1 MADRGSSTSLA
12 QAGLQ
17 SQILAGELVLQSTV
31 LPRPTPLQSQCL
43 SQKCLSQCCRM
54 GWAAEGQELPLA
66 WRAGGEGRAQH
77 TMAESLLVALRVAG
91 SAGGSGRREESPLLH
106 GVVAPLEGLRGWE
119 LSRALRGRDVLAQAG
134 V

>member
-1 MADRGSSTSLA
+1 ME
-12 QAGLQ
+12 AGLQ
-17 SQILAGELVLQSTV
+17 NQVLPGKLVLQSTV

-77 TMAESLLVALRVAG
+77 MMAESLLVALHVAWSMG
-91 SAGGSGRREESPLLH
+91 SSGWREESPLQR
-106 GVVAPLEGLRGWE
+106 GVVAPLEGLQGWE

>member
-1 MADRGSSTSLA
+1 MADQGSSTSLV

-17 SQILAGELVLQSTV
+17 SQVLAGELVLQSMV

-66 WRAGGEGRAQH
+66 RRAGGKGRAQH
-77 TMAESLLVALRVAG
+77 MMAESVLVALRVAWSVG
-91 SAGGSGRREESPLLH
+91 SPGWREESPLQRR
-106 GVVAPLEGLRGWE
+106 VVAPLEGLWGWE